1 MRLTTL
7 STYSLYCSCVSLTK
21 QLIMRRILII
31 IGIIIS
37 GQIYGQQLKT
47 TDFLT
52 EITKHDISYLW
63 TLSKFQAEDDT
74 ITVERQD
81 PIGYIGENFQRFY
94 IHIIS
99 AIQNPTNKLEYLIYG
114 KTRVKS
120 NVCSFQGKIN
130 IINSQIYNSIELPGI
145 KQGYITGNYMFFED
159 SKMKGSGLLSGKF
172 TTNFYFDKK
181 GILKY
186 DAIMFMAD
194 GYENNQFE
202 GSWMSYKNNDKK
214 NCCWGDYRIPNSR
227 GLDCG
232 TGEFMVN
239 EEFIKNGWQTY
250 VLTDSQKPGSDDV
263 KKAIKEE
270 ERKWWLE
277 NEKTTK
283 P

>member
-1 MRLTTL
+1 M
-7 STYSLYCSCVSLTK
+7 K
-21 QLIMRRILII
+21 KILII
-31 IGIIIS
+31 VALIFTGFVF
-37 GQIYGQQLKT
+37 GQQPKT

-52 EITKHDISYLW
+52 ETTKYDFSNLW

-74 ITVERQD
+74 IIIERQD

-94 IHIIS
+94 IHFIS
-99 AIQNPTNKLEYLIYG
+99 VIQNPTNKLEYLIYG

-130 IINSQIYNSIELPGI
+130 ILDSKIYIASEIPGV
-145 KQGYITGNYMFFED
+145 KQGYITGNYSFFED
-159 SKMKGSGLLSGKF
+159 SKQKGSGFLTGKF
-172 TTNFYFDKK
+172 TTNFYIDKK
-181 GILKY
+181 GNLKY

-194 GYENNQFE
+194 SFENNQFE
-202 GSWMSYKNNDKK
+202 GYWTSYKNNDKK

-227 GLDCG
+227 GLDYG

-239 EEFIKNGWQTY
+239 EEYMKNGWQTF
-250 VLTDSQKPGSDDV
+250 VLSESQKPDSDDV

-270 ERKWWLE
+270 ERKWWIE
-277 NEKTTK
+277 NENTTN